1 MAVTRRTLAYGLTA
15 NVVVLGVVSL
25 FTDISSEMILP
36 ILPFFLT
43 QVLLANALILGLV
56 EGLSESVV
64 SFMKIFSG
72 RLSDAAGKRK
82 RFVATGYGLS
92 TAMKVLFPFAGSWPE
107 FLGMRVLERTG
118 KGIRDAPRDALLTES
133 TPAETRGK
141 AFGFH
146 RSMDTSGAIAG
157 PIVTLVLLTTVGAA
171 MTVEGSYRMILFLA
185 AIPAVISV
193 LIVMFVKEPA
203 REPSPAKPL
212 RITFRGIPRPLLVF
226 IGIASLFSLAD
237 FSYAFLLLRAV
248 QQSATQQAI
257 VQAILLYVLFN
268 IVYAANAFP
277 AGILSDRVGRKPVVL
292 VGYVLF
298 VAMAV
303 LLAVSVELIVLIV
316 MFVKEPTRE
325 PSPPKPLRVTFR
337 GVPRPLLVFIGI
349 ASLFSLA
356 DFSYAFLLLR
366 AVPQSGT
373 QQAIVQAI
381 LLYVL
386 FNIVYAANAF
396 PAGILSD
403 RVGRKPVVLVGY
415 VLFVAMAVLLAVS
428 TELIVLIVGFVLYGL
443 AYGMAEGTQRALVA
457 DFAPPEI
464 KATVLGAY
472 HTSVGV
478 VKLASGL
485 VAGFLWVA
493 VSPSATFAFGAVLAS
508 ASAVALSLWHPTV
521 TS

>member
-92 TAMKVLFPFAGSWPE
+92 TAMKVLFPFAQSWPE

-171 MTVEGSYRMILFLA
+171 MTVEGSYRMILLLA

-203 REPSPAKPL
+203 REPSPPKPL
-212 RITFRGIPRPLLVF
+212 RVTFRGIPRPLLVF

-248 QQSATQQAI
+248 PQSGTPQAI

-298 VAMAV
+298 VGMAV
-303 LLAVSVELIVLIV
+303 LLA
-316 MFVKEPTRE
+316 
-325 PSPPKPLRVTFR
+325 
-337 GVPRPLLVFIGI
+337 
-349 ASLFSLA
+349 
-356 DFSYAFLLLR
+356 
-366 AVPQSGT
+366 
-373 QQAIVQAI
+373 
-381 LLYVL
+381 
-386 FNIVYAANAF
+386 
-396 PAGILSD
+396 LST
-403 RVGRKPVVLVGY
+403 
-415 VLFVAMAVLLAVS
+415 A
-428 TELIVLIVGFVLYGL
+428 LIVLIVGFVLYGL

-508 ASAVALSLWHPTV
+508 ASAVALSFWRPTV